1 MRLIVVRTIVVIVSF
16 IVPFV
21 LDVISLLAPVFYL
34 VACIFVVDN
43 IAQVAVV
50 LISFS
55 VTLLRGSD
63 AIGRVPAWALTV
75 VRVLTLPLSPRS
87 SVGCELVD
95 DHPRSLVIMS
105 WRAVDLFSLVLNSVE
120 FLVDRP

>member
-1 MRLIVVRTIVVIVSF
+1 MRLIVVRTIVVIVPF

-21 LDVISLLAPVFYL
+21 LDVVSLLAPVFYP
-34 VACIFVVDN
+34 VACIFVADN

-105 WRAVDLFSLVLNSVE
+105 WRAVDLFSLVLDSVE